1 MRPAGEV
8 HLALLQAAH
17 AIRAERAST
26 GQGATLLELVHR
38 SQVGYKV
45 ARALVPKLSAR
56 GQLTKVGERVLVVVV
71 GGGKVGERKVPY
83 RNRPVAEYVPTDMV
97 EASTEPVIG
106 AGWVNLGD
114 ALQHWKG

>member
-45 ARALVPKLSAR
+45 AHALVPKLSAR
-56 GQLTKVGERVLVVVV
+56 GQLT
-71 GGGKVGERKVPY
+71 KVGERKVPY

>member
-56 GQLTKVGERVLVVVV
+56 GQLTKVGER
-71 GGGKVGERKVPY
+71 KVPY

>member
-26 GQGATLLELVHR
+26 GQGVTLLELVHR

-56 GQLTKVGERVLVVVV
+56 GQLT
-71 GGGKVGERKVPY
+71 KVGERKVPY

>member
-26 GQGATLLELVHR
+26 GQGATHLELFHR
-38 SQVGYKV
+38 SQVRYKV

-56 GQLTKVGERVLVVVV
+56 GQLT
-71 GGGKVGERKVPY
+71 KVGERKVPY

>member
-56 GQLTKVGERVLVVVV
+56 GQLTKVGER
-71 GGGKVGERKVPY
+71 KMPY

>member
-56 GQLTKVGERVLVVVV
+56 GQLTKVGER
-71 GGGKVGERKVPY
+71 KVPY

-106 AGWVNLGD
+106 AG
-114 ALQHWKG
+114 

>member
-56 GQLTKVGERVLVVVV
+56 GQLTKVGER
-71 GGGKVGERKVPY
+71 KVPY

-114 ALQHWKG
+114 ALHHWKG

>member
-17 AIRAERAST
+17 AIRAERAIT

-56 GQLTKVGERVLVVVV
+56 GQLT
-71 GGGKVGERKVPY
+71 KVGERKVPY

>member
-8 HLALLQAAH
+8 HLALLQDAH

-56 GQLTKVGERVLVVVV
+56 GQLTKVGER
-71 GGGKVGERKVPY
+71 KVPY

>member
-17 AIRAERAST
+17 AIRAERART

-56 GQLTKVGERVLVVVV
+56 GQLT
-71 GGGKVGERKVPY
+71 KVGERKVPY

>member
-1 MRPAGEV
+1 MKT
-8 HLALLQAAH
+8 LYITYDQS
-17 AIRAERAST
+17 AS
-26 GQGATLLELVHR
+26 GVLGVFGVL
-38 SQVGYKV
+38 
-45 ARALVPKLSAR
+45 
-56 GQLTKVGERVLVVVV
+56 GQLT
-71 GGGKVGERKVPY
+71 KVGERKVPY

>member
-56 GQLTKVGERVLVVVV
+56 GQLTKVGER
-71 GGGKVGERKVPY
+71 KVTY
-83 RNRPVAEYVPTDMV
+83 RNRR
-97 EASTEPVIG
+97 
-106 AGWVNLGD
+106 AGGFD
-114 ALQHWKG
+114 GCSPQPPGGGIRAHRHG

>member
-56 GQLTKVGERVLVVVV
+56 GQLTKVGER
-71 GGGKVGERKVPY
+71 KVPY

-97 EASTEPVIG
+97 ESSTEPVIG

>member
-45 ARALVPKLSAR
+45 ARELVPKLSAR
-56 GQLTKVGERVLVVVV
+56 GQLT
-71 GGGKVGERKVPY
+71 KVGERKVPY